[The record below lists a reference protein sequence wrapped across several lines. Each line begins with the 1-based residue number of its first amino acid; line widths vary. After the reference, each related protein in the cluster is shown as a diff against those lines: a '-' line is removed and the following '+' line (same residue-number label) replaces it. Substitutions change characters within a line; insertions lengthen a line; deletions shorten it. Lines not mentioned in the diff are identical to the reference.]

1 MILNCIHVVQL
12 NEEQIRRN
20 YKEIFG
26 GNATGVMNGC
36 WEFSLPKCKV
46 VQYGHV
52 KHESKYTMKDISIIH
67 TSLPVVAEKKDLGVK
82 FEGSLKFNKQVL
94 DVVNRTKRL
103 IGMIKRTFA
112 NMKQHFSPYTQVL

>member
-26 GNATGVMNGC
+26 GNAIGVMNGC

-46 VQYGHV
+46 VQ
-52 KHESKYTMKDISIIH
+52 
-67 TSLPVVAEKKDLGVK
+67 
-82 FEGSLKFNKQVL
+82 
-94 DVVNRTKRL
+94 
-103 IGMIKRTFA
+103 
-112 NMKQHFSPYTQVL
+112 